1 MKPNEE
7 RDKLLDD
14 ILGGEDAV
22 WRNVALAKVRRV
34 ARQRRFVR
42 RARSGAVVLILGAAF
57 AITLRVHDK
66 PAPGSRFPGSRDW
79 IAIHSEPL
87 PLSMITRSTQDGFTR
102 IRTSGV
108 QAQLVRTDSA
118 GDLPK
123 QIDDEELLRLTGNS
137 AILVRYAPGD
147 AELVVSDSA
156 NSLFATPGS
165 APGN

>member
-42 RARSGAVVLILGAAF
+42 RARRGAVLLVLGAAF

-66 PAPGSRFPGSRDW
+66 PAPGSRFPGSRDL

-102 IRTSGV
+102 VRTSGL

-118 GDLPK
+118 GNLPK
-123 QIDDEELLRLTGNS
+123 QIDDDELLRLTGDS

-147 AELVVSDSA
+147 VELVVSGGA
-156 NSLFATPGS
+156 HSLFSTPGS
-165 APGN
+165 VPEN